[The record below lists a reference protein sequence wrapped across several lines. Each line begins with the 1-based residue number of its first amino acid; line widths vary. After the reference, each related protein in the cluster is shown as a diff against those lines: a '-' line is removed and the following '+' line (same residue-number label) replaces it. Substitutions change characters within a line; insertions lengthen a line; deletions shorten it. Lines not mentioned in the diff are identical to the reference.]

1 MIHQDGRILFMDPV
15 TKGKKYMEF
24 KASKDAVSMSLHNSF
39 RICQPIGIFYEVI
52 ICCKEINIILI
63 LKYKVFLS

>member
-39 RICQPIGIFYEVI
+39 
-52 ICCKEINIILI
+52 IILTTHQN
-63 LKYKVFLS
+63 FL

>member
-24 KASKDAVSMSLHNSF
+24 KASKDAVSMNLHYPFILLATHWN
-39 RICQPIGIFYEVI
+39 FYKMLLPDLIPE
-52 ICCKEINIILI
+52 EINIILI
-63 LKYKVFLS
+63 LE